1 MNINIIGLGGVGLK
15 ILRELV
21 ESNFNIT
28 SMHLWDGDVIE
39 ERNLERQIYSPEHI
53 GLRKSDA
60 SKEMYCKGFK
70 NTVPFFC
77 GTHGDITFKSLK
89 ENQDGFRDNDVTFIA
104 TDNNES
110 RILLLEN
117 WNMMRKNHVLI
128 SSANATSDE
137 GIGIGSTAWIYMKEW
152 HNDPIKDPIIRNS
165 LKTNPHVSIGR
176 PCSETSEPQ
185 TALANSGASIRAVEL
200 LSLWKHSSSASI
212 AEHLPIEHSLFYKQ
226 TSI

>member
-21 ESNFNIT
+21 ESNFNIR
-28 SMHLWDGDVIE
+28 SLNLWDGDVIE
-39 ERNLERQIYSPEHI
+39 ERNLERQIYLPEHI

-60 SKEMYCKGFK
+60 SKEMYGRNPMRFSC
-70 NTVPFFC
+70 NTF
-77 GTHGDITFKSLK
+77 GDITFKSLQ
-89 ENQDGFRDNDVTFIA
+89 ENREGFRDADVTFIA

-117 WNMMRKNHVLI
+117 WNMMRKDHVLI

-152 HNDPIKDPIIRNS
+152 HKDPIKDPIIRNS

-200 LSLWKHSSSASI
+200 LSLWKHASSASI

>member
-21 ESNFNIT
+21 ESNFPIEH
-28 SMHLWDGDVIE
+28 MRLWDGDTIE
-39 ERNLERQIYSPEHI
+39 ERNLERQIYSSEHI
-53 GLRKSDA
+53 GMTKAQA
-60 SKEMYCKGFK
+60 SYEMYCHPNVSTFEC
-70 NTVPFFC
+70 NVQ
-77 GTHGDITFKSLK
+77 GDIDIVSLK
-89 ENQDGFRDNDVTFIA
+89 NEQSEMSNDDVTFIA

-110 RILLLEN
+110 RVLLLQN
-117 WNMMRKNHVLI
+117 WHNMRKNHVLI
-128 SSANATSDE
+128 SSANATADE
-137 GIGIGSTAWIYMKEW
+137 GIGIGSTAWIYMKQW
-152 HNDPIKDPIIRNS
+152 KNDPTKDPIIRNNLES
-165 LKTNPHVSIGR
+165 NDHVNIGR

-200 LSLWKHSSSASI
+200 LSLWKHASSQSI